1 MGEQSHPVLM
11 FKVFLMENLLPSQ
24 PCACG
29 QAASPQ
35 IRSESFSIWTP
46 FLNVRKHKQFLTS
59 PPNVH
64 WNPFFVLWLLVG
76 LFLFFFV
83 TAVCS
88 LKLVPGLQFNL
99 LATSTTLTNAL
110 LLFNVCAL
118 FSGWIL
124 IYFLMIVYFLVLRLP
139 STAVMSVVIQKTLS

>member
-46 FLNVRKHKQFLTS
+46 FLNLRKHKQFLT
-59 PPNVH
+59 PPSQRTLKSILCSVTSC
-64 WNPFFVLWLLVG
+64 WFVSV
-76 LFLFFFV
+76 FFV